1 MTATKEKLR
10 KKLDARKKKVSTKH
24 KAKAVNQLYA
34 TREQWLNAAALAVRP
49 LFDEQGANEYP
60 KVRLSCGWPKGG
72 RGKTIGQAWHPESSG
87 DATAEIFISPV
98 LDEPVRVL
106 DILIH
111 ELIHATVGNEAGHKG
126 PFRKLAKA
134 IGLEGKMTATHAGE
148 ELAAKLLALTG
159 NLGPYPHAEL
169 SKSTT
174 TKQGT
179 RMIKVQCPAC
189 DYVIRTTQ
197 KWIDVGLPTC
207 CCGTD
212 MELPE

>member
-10 KKLDARKKKVSTKH
+10 AKLEARKRKPQAAPK
-24 KAKAVNQLYA
+24 KAKGQKHA
-34 TREQWLNAAALAVRP
+34 TREQWLNAAALLVRP
-49 LFDEQGANEYP
+49 LFDEQGANDYP
-60 KVRLSCGWPKGG
+60 RFRVSCGWPKGG

-87 DATAEIFISPV
+87 DGTSEIFISPA

-111 ELIHATVGNEAGHKG
+111 ELIHATVGNDAGHRG

-134 IGLEGKMTATHAGE
+134 IGLEGKMTATVAGE
-148 ELAAKLLALTG
+148 ELATKLLALTG

-169 SKSTT
+169 SKSSRI
-174 TKQGT
+174 KQGT
-179 RMIKVQCPAC
+179 RMLKLMCECGYTV
-189 DYVIRTTQ
+189 RTTQ

-207 CCGTD
+207 CCGQE
-212 MELPE
+212 MELGS